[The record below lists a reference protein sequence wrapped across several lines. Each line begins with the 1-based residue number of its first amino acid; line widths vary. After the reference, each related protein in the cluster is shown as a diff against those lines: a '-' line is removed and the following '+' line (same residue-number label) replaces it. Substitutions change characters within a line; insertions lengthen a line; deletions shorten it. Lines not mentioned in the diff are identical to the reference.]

1 MPQSLTNFDAALKD
15 NYGPGLKNAVNN
27 TNPFFA
33 EVKINDRDIIGRKAV
48 WSLHTTRSSS
58 TGGRAE
64 LASLPTA
71 DRQRYSQLQDDL
83 CFTYHTIKVSGPAK
97 HLTRGDEGAF
107 VRALESEIDGA
118 EKDIKN
124 DRARQLFGQALTDGT
139 NLQPG
144 VLAVLT
150 ADPGTGTTIT
160 IANATKAEMRYFFIG
175 EKIDFINP
183 ASGAARSGTPT
194 GGYEISA
201 IDSVNKTLTVTSAC
215 DAAIANSDY
224 LVRYGN
230 FGNEING
237 LRHLVSTQK
246 TANVD
251 PATVPSW
258 GAVTAGSST
267 SQISE
272 VLLNEASEKVLTD
285 GDGSTPSLWLIE
297 YEQRRKLASQ
307 LQAQKRYDGMAK
319 TLKSGWKGLD
329 IAEGTLVADRFN
341 PTNDGFGLT
350 MENIERFVG
359 LDWTWDEDDG
369 KVLYKALDGSDAVEA
384 RFKVYDQLVATKR
397 NCHVRVTMSTPT
409 F

>member
-1 MPQSLTNFDAALKD
+1 MLMPQSLANFDAALKD

-27 TNPFFA
+27 TNPVLA
-33 EVKINDRDIIGRKAV
+33 EIKPNDRDIIGRKAV
-48 WSLHTTRSSS
+48 WSLHTSRSTS

-64 LASLPTA
+64 LVSLPTA

-83 CFTYHTIKVSGPAK
+83 VFTYHTIKVSGPAK

-107 VRALESEIDGA
+107 ARALESEIDGA
-118 EKDIKN
+118 ETDIKT
-124 DRARQLFGQALTDGT
+124 DRARQLYGQALTDGT
-139 NLQPG
+139 NLQSG
-144 VLAVLT
+144 VIAVLS
-150 ADPGTGTTIT
+150 ADPGTGTTLT
-160 IANATKAEMRYFFIG
+160 MATATKAEMRAFFIG
-175 EKIDFINP
+175 EVLQIINP
-183 ASGAARSGTPT
+183 SGGAARTGTYT
-194 GGYEISA
+194 VTAVDISA
-201 IDSVNKTLTVTSAC
+201 KTVTTSEAC
-215 DAAIANSDY
+215 DAGIASGDY
-224 LVRYGN
+224 VVRNGN

-237 LRHLVSTQK
+237 LRHLISTQK

-267 SQISE
+267 TAISE

-285 GDGSTPSLWLIE
+285 GDGSTPSLWSVE
-297 YEQRRKLASQ
+297 YDQRRKLASQ
-307 LQAQKRYDGMAK
+307 LQAQKRYDGMQT
-319 TLKSGWKGLD
+319 TLKSGWKGLE

-350 MENIERFVG
+350 ISDLERFVG

-397 NCHVRVTMSTPT
+397 NSHVRVTMSTPT